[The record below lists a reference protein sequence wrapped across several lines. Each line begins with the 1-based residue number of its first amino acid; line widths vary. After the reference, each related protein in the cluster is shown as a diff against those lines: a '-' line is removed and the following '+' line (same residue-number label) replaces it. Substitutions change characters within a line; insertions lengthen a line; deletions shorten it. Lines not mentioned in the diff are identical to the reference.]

1 MVVLQIDI
9 AAKLVSAKIEQ
20 QDIIILSPYNAQVSE
35 IKDALKKKKM
45 AKINVTTI
53 SKSQGDNY
61 FPVITTP
68 FLNLKVSVSP

>member
-53 SKSQGDNY
+53 SKSQGDT
-61 FPVITTP
+61 IA
-68 FLNLKVSVSP
+68 FLFIL